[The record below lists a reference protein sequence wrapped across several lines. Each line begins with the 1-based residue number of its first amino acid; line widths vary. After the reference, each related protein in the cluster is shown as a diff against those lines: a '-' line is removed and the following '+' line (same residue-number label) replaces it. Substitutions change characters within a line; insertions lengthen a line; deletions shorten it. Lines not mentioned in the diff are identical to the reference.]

1 MSSTSSQNS
10 SVSRRSRLSLKR
22 KTTPACLT
30 PRQGL
35 PSRTE
40 GHGQSARSVAS
51 NVALSLAEGRSLY
64 FVLKPI
70 PSPPPSPFFQRQLCP
85 PKRPKTLLIPNV
97 SVVEPGRGPQGA
109 ETFGRRWSW
118 SRYMKSRLRLRVRI
132 K

>member
-30 PRQGL
+30 PRQGQ

-70 PSPPPSPFFQRQLCP
+70 PPPPPSPFFQRQLCP
-85 PKRPKTLLIPNV
+85 PK
-97 SVVEPGRGPQGA
+97 
-109 ETFGRRWSW
+109 
-118 SRYMKSRLRLRVRI
+118 KSKDLT
-132 K
+132 